1 MKMESL
7 EMGSVGY
14 QKFTVTS
21 SAKGGCPKQQCTG
34 PTSPQSS
41 APFSRPGETMTD
53 SQSYGLMEERYGI
66 QEEGIF

>member
-7 EMGSVGY
+7 QMGSVDFG
-14 QKFTVTS
+14 KFTVAGT
-21 SAKGGCPKQQCTG
+21 AKGGCPMQRTG
-34 PTSPQSS
+34 QLPAQ
-41 APFSRPGETMTD
+41 SRPPFRRPVDTMTD

>member
-1 MKMESL
+1 MKMKPL
-7 EMGSVGY
+7 QMGSSGF

-21 SAKGGCPKQQCTG
+21 TAKGGCPKQRTG
-34 PTSPQSS
+34 SVPLRANFP
-41 APFSRPGETMTD
+41 SRCSLETMTD

>member
-7 EMGSVGY
+7 QMGSVGFE
-14 QKFTVTS
+14 KIAITS
-21 SAKGGCPKQQCTG
+21 TAKGGCPKQRTG
-34 PTSPQSS
+34 RIPAQ
-41 APFSRPGETMTD
+41 SRPPFRQPVETMTD

>member
-7 EMGSVGY
+7 QTGSVDFEKIIVTTTAKSGY
-14 QKFTVTS
+14 
-21 SAKGGCPKQQCTG
+21 PQQRTG
-34 PTSPQSS
+34 QIPAQSKSP
-41 APFSRPGETMTD
+41 FRWPGETMTD

>member
-7 EMGSVGY
+7 QMGSVDSE
-14 QKFTVTS
+14 KFTVIST
-21 SAKGGCPKQQCTG
+21 AKGGCTKQRTVRIPAQ
-34 PTSPQSS
+34 
-41 APFSRPGETMTD
+41 SRPPFRRPVDTMTD